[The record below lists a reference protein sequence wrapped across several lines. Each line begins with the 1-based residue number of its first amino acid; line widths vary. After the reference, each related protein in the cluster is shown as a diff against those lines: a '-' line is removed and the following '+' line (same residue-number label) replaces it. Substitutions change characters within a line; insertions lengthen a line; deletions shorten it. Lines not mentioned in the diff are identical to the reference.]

1 MTGRRREENWFR
13 YGRACFAPDD
23 PDRKV
28 ANPAKKTASA
38 TVSAARKALAEAGTT
53 RQRKLDQLRST
64 APPGNRHHQRDARET
79 GRPRRR
85 RPPRAPSCPGRCQ
98 GIPAKIPLRDHN
110 LDMVRLDAETKLIM
124 HAVKDWQIPGTV
136 DTSR

>member
-28 ANPAKKTASA
+28 AN
-38 TVSAARKALAEAGTT
+38 
-53 RQRKLDQLRST
+53 
-64 APPGNRHHQRDARET
+64 
-79 GRPRRR
+79 
-85 RPPRAPSCPGRCQ
+85 
-98 GIPAKIPLRDHN
+98 PAKIPLRDHN